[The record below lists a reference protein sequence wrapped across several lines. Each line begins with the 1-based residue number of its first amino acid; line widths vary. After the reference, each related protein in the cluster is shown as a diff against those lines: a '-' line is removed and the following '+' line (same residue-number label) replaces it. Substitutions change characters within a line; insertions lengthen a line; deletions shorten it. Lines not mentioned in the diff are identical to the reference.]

1 MNFDKEKKNERA
13 GLFISLSIH
22 GILLL
27 LFFFLLAWKEPFPPI
42 PEYGIELNFGL
53 DNSGSGNIQQE
64 NTEPS
69 PINQE
74 ESQPQEEAIESEQLE
89 PTEETIV
96 EEVPEESIIEKSV
109 EDIIETVE
117 SPDVRVNK
125 NEDTPPVVEEI
136 IESQEAVQNS
146 PVIEESVTE
155 VTTPA
160 GNNQGDDIQEVGD
173 EGDPSGEIDER
184 ALYGNPG
191 AGSGGASLDMA
202 GWMWDQLPRPNDK
215 SDEVG
220 RIVFEIKVD
229 ADGYITSITRIQSTV
244 SPAVESIYRSEIEQL
259 TFHKIGTA
267 NAPRRSSGRI
277 TFIIKSN

>member
-1 MNFDKEKKNERA
+1 MMNLQEKKNEKI

-64 NTEPS
+64 NTEPL

-74 ESQPQEEAIESEQLE
+74 SQAQEKTIKSEELES
-89 PTEETIV
+89 TEETIAG
-96 EEVPEESIIEKSV
+96 EVPEETVAESV
-109 EDIIETVE
+109 EDVIETVE
-117 SPDVRVNK
+117 SPDVRVNES
-125 NEDTPPVVEEI
+125 EDAPPAVEEI
-136 IESQEAVQNS
+136 IESQEAVQNNQ
-146 PVIEESVTE
+146 VIEEPVTD

-160 GNNQGDDIQEVGD
+160 GNNQGDDVQEVGD
-173 EGDPSGEIDER
+173 KGDPKGEIDER
-184 ALYGNPG
+184 SLYGNPG
-191 AGSGGASLDMA
+191 AGSDGASLDMA
-202 GWMWDQLPRPNDK
+202 GWMWDELPRPNDQ
-215 SDEVG
+215 SDEIG

-229 ADGYITSITRIQSTV
+229 ADGYITSINRIQSTV

-259 TFHKIGTA
+259 TFHKIGAA
-267 NAPRRSSGRI
+267 NAPRQSFGRI